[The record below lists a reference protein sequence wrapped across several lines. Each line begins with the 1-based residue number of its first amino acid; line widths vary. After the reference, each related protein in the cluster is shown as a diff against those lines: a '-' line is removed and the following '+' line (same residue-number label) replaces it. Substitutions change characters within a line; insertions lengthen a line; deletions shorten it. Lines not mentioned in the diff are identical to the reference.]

1 MNQKIKSNHPKIVFS
16 FFIVLTFFLL
26 MLSFTA
32 IAETKSKGWEV
43 WNDDKNEYIYIDKF
57 GSISQADLMALTLK
71 RDDCDTIKANF
82 YITSFGLPI
91 VENGRRFYVEI
102 TETDYEDN
110 SEEYKN
116 EVYISYSEMQHGNI
130 VYVLSFDDE
139 WKTQDWIN
147 RLDEFGPYYFHL
159 ELSEHTEEELEPSI
173 YFEHTANLWDMSGL
187 QKILVNEYRNC
198 RFKVIENESV

>member
-1 MNQKIKSNHPKIVFS
+1 
-16 FFIVLTFFLL
+16 
-26 MLSFTA
+26 
-32 IAETKSKGWEV
+32 
-43 WNDDKNEYIYIDKF
+43 
-57 GSISQADLMALTLK
+57 MALTLK

-91 VENGRRFYVEI
+91 VENGRRFNIEI

-116 EVYISYSEMQHGNI
+116 EVYISYSEMHHGNI